1 MLYSQRNPLKT
12 RQVDITN
19 LYITISG
26 DAAAPTFGG
35 IDKAIVKSIAR
46 VSKGVFKIT
55 LRSTARRP
63 LFMVGVAPITEDA
76 VINVVASDNE
86 SITVK
91 CKIGAVLEDD
101 TDANLTIGYHGYTT
115 LF

>member
-19 LYITISG
+19 LYITFTGS
-26 DAAAPTFGG
+26 ATTPTFGG
-35 IDKAIVKSIAR
+35 IDKAIVKSIKR
-46 VSKGVFKIT
+46 VSSGVFKIT
-55 LRSTARRP
+55 LRSVARRP
-63 LFMVGVAPITEDA
+63 LFMVGIAPVTEDA
-76 VINVVASDNE
+76 IINVVASDNE

-91 CKIGAVLEDD
+91 CKVGGSLVETAS
-101 TDANLTIGYHGYTT
+101 ANLTIGYHGYTT